1 MEILGMV
8 LILLIIISLLITIFN
23 IVLSIPI
30 LKYELKENKEM
41 GYGYDTRETIP
52 HYMLFIVLSFIPI
65 YNVTL
70 LIETFNDYINIR
82 NGSN

>member
-1 MEILGMV
+1 MKTLV
-8 LILLIIISLLITIFN
+8 ILLIIISLLITTFN
-23 IVLSIPI
+23 IIWSIPI
-30 LKYELKENKEM
+30 LKYELKENKRM
-41 GYGYDTRETIP
+41 GYDTRETIP